1 MSVKRSYSSA
11 RRDAQARE
19 TRRSI
24 LGAALTLFVANGY
37 AATTI
42 ETIADE
48 AGVAVQTVYA
58 AFGSKREL
66 MRQLIEATI
75 TGDDDPTPVTERAE
89 SRAVADE
96 PDPHRRAQ
104 LDAAL
109 SRTIVQRVAPI
120 ARVAEEAAASD
131 PALAATMETVR
142 AARRHEMR
150 GSATL
155 LAGPEGLG
163 LEPEEAAATLYVL
176 YSPQVADMLMRD
188 YGWSPQRYETWLAR
202 MILEG
207 VLGQRSPDRK

>member
-1 MSVKRSYSSA
+1 VTVKRSYSSA

-24 LGAALTLFVANGY
+24 LDAALDLFVAHGY
-37 AATTI
+37 VATTI
-42 ETIADE
+42 ETIAQE

-58 AFGSKREL
+58 AFGNKREL

-89 SRAVADE
+89 ARAVAAE
-96 PDPHRRAQ
+96 PDAHRRAR
-104 LDAAL
+104 LDAEL

-131 PALAATMETVR
+131 PALAATMETIK
-142 AARRHEMR
+142 AARRREMLD
-150 GSATL
+150 SATL
-155 LAGPEGLG
+155 LAGPEGLR
-163 LEPEEAAATLYVL
+163 LAPEEAAATLYVL

-188 YGWSPQRYETWLAR
+188 HGWSPQRYETWLAR

-207 VLGQRSPDRK
+207 VLGLRSPDPQ